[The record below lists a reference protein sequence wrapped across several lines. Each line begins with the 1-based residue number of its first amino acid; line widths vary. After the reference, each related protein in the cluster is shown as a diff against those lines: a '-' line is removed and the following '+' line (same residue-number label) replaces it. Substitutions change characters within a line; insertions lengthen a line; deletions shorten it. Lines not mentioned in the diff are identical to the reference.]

1 MSVTLTEPQGAM
13 STPAEKAK
21 AVAEAPAE
29 QKKAK
34 PKRSISAQVRRD
46 IMIFA
51 GFIAAGF
58 ILSVNL
64 DVVGLLYR
72 LGTQH
77 GDLQLSKLF
86 GTIIFACV
94 GLTLYVIT
102 RYSDHVRELR
112 TRLQTEER
120 ARRVAMHDPLT
131 GLPNRRHLKGVLNW
145 LLSNNDASRKLG
157 VVMFDVDRFGS
168 FNDANGRVM
177 GDEVLMN
184 IGKVLNMRA
193 GVSGFV
199 ARLEMDE
206 FVVLLPDQG
215 EEELMDWLSATLTAI
230 EVPMMIG
237 KTSVSISATA
247 GAAIGLADGRDAE
260 TLLHRASLA
269 LRRAKDTSRGWFAF
283 FRTGM
288 DELVR
293 QRALFENDLW
303 NAVRNDEIAPY
314 YQPLVSLSDGKPYGY
329 EVLARWTHATRGPIP
344 PDQFIPTAEASG
356 AIAELTINLLRKACR
371 EAVNAEGAP
380 RLSLNLSPVL
390 LGDEGLAKQLLKV
403 LEEANFAPSRLEIE
417 LTEAAL
423 VADLDAARDILHALR
438 AQGVT
443 VALDNFGKGHAS
455 LLQLRQ
461 LPFDKLKI
469 DRSFVRRM
477 VNDKESATLVR
488 TIIAMAR
495 SLGLKVV
502 AEGVETP
509 EQGKALMAMG
519 CDMGQGY
526 LYGRASQTIAVRPGE
541 PRPRR
546 VAAPKPAAEVVQ
558 LAD

>member
-157 VVMFDVDRFGS
+157 VVMLDVDRFGS